1 MIKINVKDKILEVS
15 KLLDEIDE
23 YGDSL
28 PNALSIVDSKIC
40 DLMHLIEINTLKTNQ
55 CYRIVRELHK
65 LRLERRKIKNN
76 MDLLQV
82 FKTEKNKLINIEYRK
97 FLLNAIYKEDRRQNN
112 AKYNNRIYSE
122 EELKELLGVWK
133 NG

>member
-122 EELKELLGVWK
+122 EELKELLGV
-133 NG
+133 

>member
-1 MIKINVKDKILEVS
+1 MVKINVKDKILEVS

-23 YGDSL
+23 YDNSL
-28 PNALSIVDSKIC
+28 SSALSIADSKIC
-40 DLMHLIEINTLKTNQ
+40 DLMHLIEMNTLKTNQ

-65 LRLERRKIKNN
+65 LRLERRKIKND

-112 AKYNNRIYSE
+112 AKYNNRVYTE
-122 EELKELLGVWK
+122 EELKELLGV
-133 NG
+133 

>member
-40 DLMHLIEINTLKTNQ
+40 DLMHLIEINTFKTNQ

-65 LRLERRKIKNN
+65 LRLERRKIKND

-82 FKTEKNKLINIEYRK
+82 FKTEKNKLINIENRK

-122 EELKELLGVWK
+122 EELKELLGV
-133 NG
+133 

>member
-1 MIKINVKDKILEVS
+1 MIKINVKDKIIEVS

-23 YGDSL
+23 YDNSL
-28 PNALSIVDSKIC
+28 SSALSIADSKIC
-40 DLMHLIEINTLKTNQ
+40 DLMHLIEMNTLKTNQ

-65 LRLERRKIKNN
+65 LRLERRKIKND

-112 AKYNNRIYSE
+112 AKYNSRIYTE
-122 EELKELLGVWK
+122 EELKELLGV
-133 NG
+133 